1 MVARAFGWVASWTC
15 FGHAKPGGWKAG
27 RPQGRAG
34 QAGETMSPG
43 WPGRK
48 RQGGLSFPAKD
59 TAPLTLTLTTTRIA
73 KVCKHSN
80 YFAF

>member
-1 MVARAFGWVASWTC
+1 M
-15 FGHAKPGGWKAG
+15 AG

-48 RQGGLSFPAKD
+48 RQGGLSFPAQD

-80 YFAF
+80 YFAFLNWYHISTKQLYRDCSETQAA